1 MSHRPAQFG
10 LVTGSAKKNV
20 ASYIGARKK
29 LEEKGITFRLL
40 WIDKQD
46 VVWASPRSILRHV
59 YRHAIPRQDRGLVFW
74 TIFSRRLDFLMI
86 KPASSAY
93 YMPWTLRIA
102 ASIARARG
110 ASVYFVHGNCAY
122 ILEDIVK
129 HESKTIYGRLRLR
142 LARSFFQKPDDR
154 HVAHSPQCCKDVA
167 EHFGIENV
175 ALLNH
180 APKIPAG
187 EFRDELP
194 TDPPLYINVGNFS
207 HRKGAD
213 LFLEVARKCLEQNPE
228 LRFGWVGKN
237 FPAVDEI
244 DWIRESGFQENFIF
258 LKTKSPPFH
267 HIRQSSGLIYT
278 SRSEAFGL
286 AVSEAMAMKRTV
298 FCFERTGAAYQ
309 AKGSGYV
316 FERFDTEA
324 MANAVL
330 RHAQWTSEER
340 VNEAA
345 FATYTSEF
353 SANAFALR
361 FERFLAEAD

>member
-1 MSHRPAQFG
+1 MTQRPAQFG
-10 LVTGSAKKNV
+10 LVTGSARKNV
-20 ASYIGARKK
+20 ASYLGARSK
-29 LEEKGITFRLL
+29 LQEHGITFRFL
-40 WIDKQD
+40 WIDQQKID
-46 VVWASPRSILRHV
+46 FSRPGSVLRYI
-59 YRHAIPRQDRGLVFW
+59 YRYAIPHRNRGLIFW

-93 YMPWTLRIA
+93 YMPWTFRIA
-102 ASIARARG
+102 ALIAGFRG
-110 ASVYFVHGNCAY
+110 AAIYFVHGNCSY
-122 ILEDIVK
+122 ILDDMVK
-129 HESKTIYGRLRLR
+129 HESKTRYGRIRIS
-142 LARSFFQKPDDR
+142 LARRFFQKSNYK
-154 HVAHSPQCCKDVA
+154 HVAHSPQCCEDVA

-180 APKIPAG
+180 APKIPGG

-213 LFLEVARKCLEQNPE
+213 LFLEVARKCLEQNPK